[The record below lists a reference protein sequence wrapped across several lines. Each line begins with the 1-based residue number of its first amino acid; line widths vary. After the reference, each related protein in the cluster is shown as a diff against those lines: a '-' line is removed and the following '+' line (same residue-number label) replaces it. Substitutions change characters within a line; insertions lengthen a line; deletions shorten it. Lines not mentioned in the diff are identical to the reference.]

1 MAELRRSLA
10 MLLAAATIPMS
21 AAAAPAVVQTT
32 GGKVQGVDR
41 AGVVAFLGLPY
52 GADTGGSNR
61 FLPPKRP
68 APWAGVRLADRMGP
82 RCPQPKL
89 PASPLISFS
98 DAPIS
103 EDCLVLNV
111 WTPKAGAG
119 RRPVM
124 VWLHGGGFSFGSAN
138 DKYYDGAGMA
148 ANEDVVVVS
157 LNHRLNV
164 FGYLNL
170 GPEAGA
176 AYAGS
181 GLTGQQDIVLA
192 LQWVKANI
200 ARFGGDPGNVTVF
213 GQSGGGG
220 KISALLAMPSAR
232 GLFHKAII
240 ESGSDPRSQ
249 TQAESLAVR
258 DKVLAA
264 LDLKPADV
272 GKLRDMP
279 VDRMLAAMVK
289 GGLLAYKPSVDGR
302 ILPAHPYDPVATP
315 ISANVP
321 LLVGSTRDEATAIL
335 FADPNWPKLTDEQFA
350 QRAPLIVGA
359 ARAAEAVPL
368 YRASAPDDKPMY
380 LWSRLMTDQAF
391 TANVA
396 TLAERKAA
404 QGAPVYVY
412 RIDWRSPVRDGLLRA
427 PHAVEVP
434 FVFGTT
440 ALSPELVGAGASQD
454 AMTRM
459 FQSTFAAFARTG
471 SPSVKGYPAWP
482 RYTVETRQTFIYDD
496 PPKVVA
502 DPDAALRKLWSTAR

>member
-1 MAELRRSLA
+1 MAKLHRRLA
-10 MLLAAATIPMS
+10 MALAALTIPVA
-21 AAAAPAVVQTT
+21 AAAAPVVGTT
-32 GGKVQGVDR
+32 YGKVQGVER
-41 AGVVAFLGLPY
+41 AGVAAFLGLPY
-52 GADTGGSNR
+52 GADTGGANR
-61 FLPPKRP
+61 FLPPKPP
-68 APWAGVRLADRMGP
+68 AAWAGVRAADRMGP

-119 RRPVM
+119 KRPVM

-138 DKYYDGAGMA
+138 DKYYDGAGLA

-170 GPEAGA
+170 GPEAGP

-181 GLTGQQDIVLA
+181 GLAGQQDIVLA

-220 KISALLAMPSAR
+220 KISALLGMPSAK
-232 GLFHKAII
+232 GLFAKAII

-264 LDLKPADV
+264 LDLKPADA

-279 VDRMLAAMVK
+279 VERLLTAMVK

-335 FADPNWPKLTDEQFA
+335 VNDPNWPKLTDAEFA
-350 QRAPLIVGA
+350 QRAPLILGPA
-359 ARAAEAVPL
+359 KAAEAVPL

-380 LWSRLMTDQAF
+380 LWSRLMTDQSF

-396 TLAERKAA
+396 MLAERKAA
-404 QGAPVYVY
+404 QAAPVYVY
-412 RIDWRSPVRDGLLRA
+412 RVDWRSPVRDGLLRA

-434 FVFGTT
+434 FVFGTV
-440 ALSPELVGAGASQD
+440 AISPELVGAGTSQE

-459 FQSTFAAFARTG
+459 FQATFAAFARTG
-471 SPSVKGYPAWP
+471 NPNVKGYPAWP
-482 RYTVETRQTFIYDD
+482 RYTPQTRQTFIYDD
-496 PPKVVA
+496 PPKVIA
-502 DPDAALRKLWSTAR
+502 DPDAALRRFWSTAR